1 MDAEQ
6 AAIKKVFC
14 LIPAVSMAFF
24 KPFEQHN
31 SHPGLS
37 RSHIRTLIK
46 LRLDGPSSMTHLSQQ
61 VELEKGSFTPVAR
74 HLEESGYLER
84 VKPPEDRRQ
93 ALLSLTAEGMRV
105 ADDLMAA
112 MEGFERLFQADPLPV
127 RWLRNTGLK
136 MVDAMPEAKA
146 LFVREA
152 LGLIGDLPALAKA

>member
-37 RSHIRTLIK
+37 RSHIRTLIR

-105 ADDLMAA
+105 ADDLMA
-112 MEGFERLFQADPLPV
+112 EHRRFVEDRIGQLSPDERAEFLHAVDTMLRLMQRLKQA
-127 RWLRNTGLK
+127 
-136 MVDAMPEAKA
+136 
-146 LFVREA
+146 
-152 LGLIGDLPALAKA
+152 